1 MREHN
6 RVGREVVEGMLKK
19 FHIAERRWQ
28 GGTIDIAGSQSRMD
42 GVRERSKSVLRADEA
57 DASVY
62 MKEKKGTKP

>member
-1 MREHN
+1 MRKHN

-19 FHIAERRWQ
+19 FPIAERRWQ
-28 GGTIDIAGSQSRMD
+28 GGTIDIAGSQSRLD
-42 GVRERSKSVLRADEA
+42 GVRERGKSVLRADEA